1 MTKAKGKISFKKI
14 AVIVTVVAVFVT
26 LFVIPFRV
34 EKFEDKDI
42 YPVRLP
48 WLSVHSSTVSAYSP
62 LVPWYKIR
70 EDHYFPHK
78 PENQPYVG
86 EWWQPLMYI
95 QRRVVV
101 FGIPLW
107 YRIYQNDQDGN
118 ITSVS

>member
-1 MTKAKGKISFKKI
+1 MTKEKGKRSFKKI
-14 AVIVTVVAVFVT
+14 AVIVTAVAVFAT

-34 EKFEDKDI
+34 EKFEDEDI

-48 WLSVHSSTVSAYSP
+48 WPSVHSSTVSAYSP

-70 EDHYFPHK
+70 EDHYFPNK
-78 PENQPYVG
+78 PENQPYIG
-86 EWWQPLMYI
+86 EWGQPLMYI
-95 QRRVVV
+95 QRRLVV

-107 YRIYQNDQDGN
+107 YKTYQNDHDGN